1 MARIGII
8 GTGWGARVQVPA
20 FREAGLQVVC
30 IAGHDSARTDRIA
43 SELGLTAFSNWRDL
57 VASDIDLVTIVTP
70 PSEHLS
76 MAEAALSEGKHVL
89 SEKPTAMNAGEAE
102 RMLAVARE
110 HPGQLALIDHE
121 LRFLPAWIEAK
132 RLLGDLGPIRFIE
145 MRYCSGSRAD
155 RNRAWNWWSD
165 AKHGGGVLGAI
176 GSHLVDAVRYLAGE
190 IESVQATLSTFVS
203 ERPDGEEWRP
213 VTSVDFAALH
223 CRLSS
228 GATAAITASVVA
240 TSDEPTTI
248 TIHATH
254 GGIRLVDESLL
265 LARPGK
271 PFELAHG
278 ESLANRPGNS
288 SGGAFGSG
296 TLHLGHALR
305 RALDEGDGSAL
316 APAASFED
324 GLAQQRI
331 LDAARR
337 SAGSGTLTP
346 VER

>member
-1 MARIGII
+1 MARIGIV

-20 FREAGLQVVC
+20 FRDAGLEVVS
-30 IAGHDSARTDRIA
+30 IAGRDASRTDSIA
-43 SELGLTAFSNWRDL
+43 GELGLQAFADWRDL
-57 VASDIDLVTIVTP
+57 LGSDIDLVTIVTP
-70 PSEHLS
+70 PSEHCE
-76 MAEAALSEGKHVL
+76 MAETALAAGRHVL
-89 SEKPTAMNAGEAE
+89 SEKPTAMNSGEAA
-102 RMLAVARE
+102 RMLAVARK
-110 HPGQLALIDHE
+110 HPEQLALIDHE

-132 RLLGDLGPIRFIE
+132 RLLADLGPIRFIE

-155 RNRAWNWWSD
+155 RSRAWNWWSD
-165 AKHGGGVLGAI
+165 ETRGGGVLGAI

-190 IESVQATLSTFVS
+190 IESVHATLSTFVS
-203 ERPDGEEWRP
+203 ERPDGAEWRH
-213 VTSVDFAALH
+213 VTSDDFAALH

-248 TIHATH
+248 TIHAEH

-271 PFELAHG
+271 PFELVHG
-278 ESLANRPGNS
+278 ESLQSRPGNS

-296 TLHLGHALR
+296 TLHLGRALR
-305 RALDEGDGSAL
+305 RALDEGDRSAL
-316 APAASFED
+316 APAATFAD

-337 SAGSGTLTP
+337 SASSGTLAP

>member
-1 MARIGII
+1 
-8 GTGWGARVQVPA
+8 
-20 FREAGLQVVC
+20 
-30 IAGHDSARTDRIA
+30 
-43 SELGLTAFSNWRDL
+43 
-57 VASDIDLVTIVTP
+57 
-70 PSEHLS
+70 

-165 AKHGGGVLGAI
+165 AKRGGGVLGAI

-203 ERPDGEEWRP
+203 ERPDGEAWRT
-213 VTSVDFAALH
+213 VTSDDFAALH

-305 RALDEGDGSAL
+305 RALDEGDRSAL